1 MNREER
7 IKAALACRPVDRV
20 PISAWMHFSAVD
32 QDPVS
37 LAEEE
42 VAFTEKYDFDFI
54 KMMPFGLYSVQDF
67 GTQIR
72 FYCTPYQEPTVIRPA
87 VSAPEDYEKIT
98 AIPALQGTYGKQIEF
113 ARELAK
119 RVPRHTP
126 FIQTVFSPFSTLK
139 KMTGDRLLED
149 IIRCPQSVHHALQA
163 ITATTVEFIK
173 YHIDIGVS
181 GFFFA
186 TQNASRDIMTPEQF
200 REFGEA
206 YDLQVIRSYQDQ
218 TWFNVL
224 HIHGNN
230 IYFEELSR
238 YPVNCLNWHD
248 RHTFPSLREARKI
261 TSKCLLAG
269 IKSAPYFENGFLKY
283 DDIVTEGNTEDILRH
298 VREAIASAG
307 EKGLIIGPGC
317 VVDPHASAE
326 HMSALRRAADRPHD

>member
-1 MNREER
+1 
-7 IKAALACRPVDRV
+7 
-20 PISAWMHFSAVD
+20 
-32 QDPVS
+32 
-37 LAEEE
+37 
-42 VAFTEKYDFDFI
+42 
-54 KMMPFGLYSVQDF
+54 MMPFGLYSVQDF

-206 YDLQVIRSYQDQ
+206 YDLQSSV
-218 TWFNVL
+218 
-224 HIHGNN
+224 
-230 IYFEELSR
+230 LSR
-238 YPVNCLNWHD
+238 PDMVQ
-248 RHTFPSLREARKI
+248 
-261 TSKCLLAG
+261 
-269 IKSAPYFENGFLKY
+269 
-283 DDIVTEGNTEDILRH
+283 
-298 VREAIASAG
+298 
-307 EKGLIIGPGC
+307 
-317 VVDPHASAE
+317 
-326 HMSALRRAADRPHD
+326 